1 MFKQFLSVI
10 CVIFLF
16 LGFAA
21 TASAQYVVDLTI
33 PLYGQENSM
42 YGGPACAQMLMNGYP
57 DSYPSIYYPQADIW
71 TSIQSH
77 NSGEP
82 GWSTDPLGMQGALM
96 ELNEPQAGIW
106 SIKSYDV
113 REDLMF
119 QVLFWMNY
127 NSYAVTTLVNS
138 GYHWVDIVGYETD
151 IEPVWGSEPELQE
164 ITIHDPWPIGVGQVV
179 TMSGTV
185 WYDTK
190 WSNPI
195 GIAGSWY
202 NKYVAVIEPPDNQ
215 GTVTIDRVERRG
227 TDLISTAASLQY
239 SEDWIT
245 QLNLAAKHPTYSA
258 INKNDTNNLEPLLV
272 REEINFGISKD
283 SRVPYYYIIPY
294 AKKSDNVLSAENPAQ
309 SSLWVI
315 VNGFT
320 GDFEEVGSFGRPVKY
335 LSEEDATKAA
345 ASALKLEAKEMVA
358 NAQAMLVYTPCTITQ
373 SRAYP
378 FWKIMFKDTTLYVSQ
393 EGKVYKSDGII
404 PRLYG
409 R

>member
-1 MFKQFLSVI
+1 MFKRLLCVTGVI
-10 CVIFLF
+10 ILL

-57 DSYPSIYYPQADIW
+57 DPYPSIYYPQSDIW

-96 ELNEPQAGIW
+96 ELNEPQVGIW
-106 SIKSYDV
+106 SLKSYDV

-138 GYHWVDIVGYETD
+138 GYHWVDVVGYETD
-151 IEPVWGSEPELQE
+151 IEPVYGSEPVLQE

-190 WSNPI
+190 WNNSI
-195 GIAGSWY
+195 GLSGTWFD
-202 NKYVAVIEPPDNQ
+202 KYVAIIEPPDTP
-215 GTVTIDRVERRG
+215 GSVTIDRVEREG
-227 TDLISTAASLQY
+227 TNLISAAASLLY
-239 SEDWIT
+239 SENWIT
-245 QLNLAAKHPTYSA
+245 QLNLASKHPSYSA
-258 INKNDTNNLEPLLV
+258 ISKNDTDNLEPLLV
-272 REEINFGISKD
+272 REEINFAVKEVSQ
-283 SRVPYYYIIPY
+283 VPYYYIIPY
-294 AKKSDNVLSAENPAQ
+294 AKKSDNVLSAAEPAN

-320 GDFEEVGSFGRPVKY
+320 GDFEEVGSFGRPVTY
-335 LSEEDATKAA
+335 LPEEDAITAA
-345 ASALKLEAKEMVA
+345 AQALNLQAKEMPVS
-358 NAQAMLVYTPCTITQ
+358 AQAMLVYTPSTITQ

-378 FWKIMFKDTTLYVSQ
+378 FWKVIFKDITLYVSQ
-393 EGKVYKSDGII
+393 EGQVYKLSGLI